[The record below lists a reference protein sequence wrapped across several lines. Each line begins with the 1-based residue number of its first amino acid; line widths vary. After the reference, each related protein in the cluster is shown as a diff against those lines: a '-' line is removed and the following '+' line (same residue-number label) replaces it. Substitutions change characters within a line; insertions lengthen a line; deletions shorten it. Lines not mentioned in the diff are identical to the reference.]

1 MADTQ
6 CEKIKKTGRLFGLTF
21 DDDISSIEIASMVAN
36 KYKEFASELGLKP
49 VEDCQLQTD
58 TLDELVNEVV
68 NEPFAG
74 LAPFKVTHDVAER
87 LLRSTLKL

>member
-1 MADTQ
+1 MM
-6 CEKIKKTGRLFGLTF
+6 
-21 DDDISSIEIASMVAN
+21 ISVVLRSRQWIAN